1 MWRLAPHLKHCS
13 IYPAGPGVTTYRW
26 TPAVLRKI
34 GPCPRLTELAIGRR
48 AYPQDDKVPMNV
60 HLTPELEQL
69 VQSKVQ
75 SGRYNSASEVVREA
89 LRLMEHK
96 DEIRAAQMRKLRSR
110 IDQALGESDRGE
122 GADGEPFM
130 QNLVEDLDTRERK
143 AG

>member
-1 MWRLAPHLKHCS
+1 
-13 IYPAGPGVTTYRW
+13 
-26 TPAVLRKI
+26 
-34 GPCPRLTELAIGRR
+34 
-48 AYPQDDKVPMNV
+48 MNV

-96 DEIRAAQMRKLRSR
+96 DEIRAAQMQKLRSR
-110 IDQALGESDRGE
+110 IDQALGEADRGE
-122 GADGEPFM
+122 GADGEQYM